1 VRNKYVGYVRVSTKR
16 QGKDGLGADS
26 QKNIINQYVS
36 TRDGQLLQTFAE
48 EESGKKIN
56 RPELEKAIALAKKE
70 NATLVIAKLDRLAR
84 NVYFTAKLMKSN
96 VEFVCCDMPGANKM
110 TIYILA
116 AVAEQER
123 ETISART
130 KAALEQKRR
139 RGESLGSKNILQIG
153 NEVKKKNADER
164 AKNILPIIEE
174 LKSVGLTSLA
184 QIADG
189 LNKRGVPTARGRK
202 WYPSS
207 VNNVIGRRYGT

>member
-96 VEFVCCDMPGANKM
+96 VEFVCCDSVKQYQRGPKRHWNRREGEVS
-110 TIYILA
+110 LW
-116 AVAEQER
+116 VAKIFYR
-123 ETISART
+123 LPNSAM
-130 KAALEQKRR
+130 K
-139 RGESLGSKNILQIG
+139 
-153 NEVKKKNADER
+153 
-164 AKNILPIIEE
+164 
-174 LKSVGLTSLA
+174 
-184 QIADG
+184 
-189 LNKRGVPTARGRK
+189 
-202 WYPSS
+202 
-207 VNNVIGRRYGT
+207 